1 MEVHQCQGIAV
12 RRNIGAGQ
20 ASFFAIDPKNGRRR
34 VTTWKE
40 AALAQSLVV
49 KYG

>member
-1 MEVHQCQGIAV
+1 V

-20 ASFFAIDPKNGRRR
+20 ASFIAINPKDGRRR

-40 AALAQSLVV
+40 VALT
-49 KYG
+49 